1 MEYNILQ
8 NYLELEFQYVIAIT
22 IMTTFLVLS
31 ALLHI
36 TPYVKVDC
44 FTWHQQGSIFHFR
57 KWQLIGMS

>member
-44 FTWHQQGSIFHFR
+44 FT
-57 KWQLIGMS
+57 